1 MPDLLCLGE
10 PLIEF
15 NQQPD
20 GQYLSCF
27 GGDIS
32 NVAIAAARQGA
43 QSGILS
49 RIGAD
54 RFADDL
60 RTLWKHESVGDE
72 YVIKTPDKDTGL
84 YFVHHDPAGHHFTYR
99 RKGSAASCYA
109 PEDLPIEAL
118 ETCKI
123 FYASGISLAI
133 SRSSRTAVVEAA
145 RLAKSNNHLFA
156 FDPNLR
162 TALWSLEEARSVTHE
177 VMAHCDIALPGYE
190 DACQLTGLDRP
201 EDITKFYHTLG
212 ASVVALTLGKKGVLL
227 SCDGQQQMIAPHC
240 VPTVDATGAGDCFNG
255 AFLAAFLAGVGYLE
269 CAMRANM
276 AAALS
281 TTDYGAIAGIPTLSQ
296 SLDALVRQES
306 RASDI

>member
-60 RTLWKHESVGDE
+60 RTLWKHESVEDE

-84 YFVHHDPAGHHFTYR
+84 YFVNHDHAGHHFTYR

-109 PEDLPIEAL
+109 PEDLPTEAL
-118 ETCKI
+118 KTCKI
-123 FYASGISLAI
+123 FYTSGISLAI
-133 SRSSRTAVVEAA
+133 SRSSRAAVVEAA
-145 RLAKSNNHLFA
+145 QLAKSNSRLFA

-162 TALWSLEEARSVTHE
+162 TVLWSLEEARSVTHE
-177 VMAHCDIALPGYE
+177 VMEHCDIALPGYE

-201 EDITKFYHTLG
+201 EDIAAFYHSLG
-212 ASVVALTLGKKGVLL
+212 ASVVALTLGRNGVLL
-227 SCDGQQQMIAPHC
+227 SSDGKQHEIAPHN
-240 VPTVDATGAGDCFNG
+240 VSAVDATGAGDCFNG
-255 AFLAAFLAGVGYLE
+255 AFLAAHLSGCDYLE
-269 CAMRANM
+269 CGVRANI

-296 SLDALVRQES
+296 SLDVLGRQES